1 MCRATDIQCHVEH
14 SVLAAAAAGF
24 DQLRTQANEAALDS
38 LHSLA
43 TFWLKI
49 DSPTLATGDGQNWRD
64 SLPVDYLHDKVL
76 AVSGAVFTLAI
87 LIAGIRMAWEQR
99 ARPLQELL
107 KAMVLFVMVC
117 GAGTATLQLLASWSD
132 DFAIKVMTDVS
143 GGDVQGAF
151 SGLIMQGSTADD
163 LTRDWPIF
171 LELSISL
178 GVLTASL
185 IQVVLLLIRSAM
197 LVLLAGTFPVA
208 AAATNTEAGRAWF
221 KKYCGWALAF
231 IAYKPAAALVYA
243 AAIKMTERDML
254 SSDNV
259 LVQALTG
266 VMMLMLAIVAL
277 PALLRFAVP
286 VTSAVAGGSAG
297 MGSSVADPGGLAT
310 GAVNIGRSAFGGS
323 GGSGGGSG
331 GGSSSGGGSGGGAS
345 GARSVGAAAGGAA
358 GGAAGIGL
366 AAARKTAG
374 SLAGAASHSAGE
386 SGGGSITPS
395 TASGPMARGG
405 RSRPARS
412 SARGSAA
419 QERIP
424 EPAGPSG
431 SR

>member
-1 MCRATDIQCHVEH
+1 MTVTA
-14 SVLAAAAAGF
+14 SGL
-24 DQLRTQANEAALDS
+24 DQLRTQANRAALDS

-64 SLPVDYLHDKVL
+64 SLPVDFLHDKVL

-107 KAMVLFVMVC
+107 KATMLFVMVC

-132 DFAIKVMTDVS
+132 DFAIKVMSDVS
-143 GGDVQGAF
+143 GGDVQGAL
-151 SGLIMQGSTADD
+151 SGLITQGSTADD
-163 LTRDWPIF
+163 LTKDWPIF
-171 LELSISL
+171 LALGISL
-178 GVLTASL
+178 AVLTASL

-208 AAATNTEAGRAWF
+208 AAATNTEPGRAWF
-221 KKYCGWALAF
+221 KKYCAWSLAF

-243 AAIKMTERDML
+243 AAIKMTEQGML

-266 VMMLMLAIVAL
+266 IMMLMLAIFAL

-310 GAVNIGRSAFGGS
+310 GAVNVGRSAFGGS

-331 GGSSSGGGSGGGAS
+331 GGSSSGGGGGAS

-366 AAARKTAG
+366 AAARKAAG

-412 SARGSAA
+412 SSSAA